1 MGKASRDKGKRGELE
16 ARDMVRE
23 YWNSPKCV
31 RSAQVSGQF
40 AGDLM
45 YGPHGLHLEVKRY
58 KRIVSSDFMVQAQED
73 QQPGE
78 VPVVLSRQ
86 DGRGWDVTFPMNQT
100 RAFLRLLVYQMY
112 GIDLAHAPT
121 PSDA

>member
-16 ARDMVRE
+16 ARDVVRE
-23 YWNSPKCV
+23 HWHSPKCV

-45 YGPHGLHLEVKRY
+45 YGPPGLHLEVKRY
-58 KRIVSSDFMVQAQED
+58 KRIVSSDFMEQATSDRQL
-73 QQPGE
+73 GE

-86 DGRGWDVTFPMNQT
+86 DGRGWDVTFPIEWT
-100 RAFLRLLVYQMY
+100 EDFLRHLVYQIH
-112 GIDLAHAPT
+112 GIDLDDIPSS
-121 PSDA
+121 SDA

>member
-23 YWNSPKCV
+23 HWLSPKCV

-45 YGPHGLHLEVKRY
+45 YGPPGLHLEVKRY
-58 KRIVSSDFMVQAQED
+58 KRIVSSDFMAQAQED

-78 VPVVLSRQ
+78 VPVVISRQ
-86 DGRGWDVTFPMNQT
+86 DGRGWDVTFPMELT
-100 RAFLRLLVYQMY
+100 RPFLRHLVYQMY
-112 GIDLAHAPT
+112 GIDLALAP
-121 PSDA
+121 PLHDA